1 MSKEKS
7 KKHTEQKKKIKVV
20 KEQDVIKESDYED
33 NNDNKKIIIVA
44 LILALLI
51 GGFAYIR
58 SLDENKKN
66 DKDETEDVVEE
77 ENDDED
83 SSPVVNETVTN
94 EVTNNYQTSTT
105 PSTNEVVNIWADLE
119 NISTMVEAGT
129 ILALPEIKT
138 TDNGEEVTAVI
149 TYQYKANEE
158 DEYTAVSELDTTKL
172 GKYLITY
179 TLSYKDGKVEVKEV
193 EVTISDTVEPI
204 INNISD
210 GDYFNTDVTL
220 DITEYSSYTVMLNGV
235 EYDESTPITTD
246 GEYTLVVTE
255 NTESGRSTI
264 VTFTIDKTA
273 PVINGVEN
281 NASYNMPVVIEVVDT
296 NINTMVLT
304 KDGEEVSFA
313 NGITNIEEDGI
324 YQITATDKAG
334 NSVTY
339 SFVIDTVLPTVS
351 VSYTPDNSELTNSS
365 VMVTITA
372 DEEIRE
378 IEGWTLSEDKLT
390 LTKEFTENAVYNLE
404 VKDKAGNIVNT
415 KVVVD
420 YIDYNVS
427 YAPKLTL
434 ENLVANKVKATITSL
449 KQLNLDETWVEV
461 IEGDIY
467 KYEKIYS
474 ESGCEI
480 VSYEDVDGNPGT
492 IEVNIDIELN
502 NLFVTYDQNEITQNV
517 KAYVLT
523 EEEVTNVPEGW
534 LQDDEFMGTGYRYYK
549 EYTENVE
556 YEMVEFI
563 TDSKTY
569 VATIVIDSID
579 REAPIAEADV
589 TYVEENDE
597 KTNVVIVVSANEEIN
612 EVTGWNLSEDK
623 KSILKIVDR
632 PATVPT
638 EEQKETVTVVDLKG
652 NETTIEY
659 SYNWN
664 E

>member
-129 ILALPEIKT
+129 ILELPEIKT

-158 DEYTAVSELDTTKL
+158 DEYTAVSNLDTTKV

-179 TLSYKDGKVEVKEV
+179 TLSYKDGKVEVKDV
-193 EVTISDTVEPI
+193 EVTITDTVEPI

-210 GDYFNTDVTL
+210 GDYFNTDVIL
-220 DITEYSSYTVMLNGV
+220 DITEYSSYTVMLNEV
-235 EYDESTPITTD
+235 EYDESTPITAD

-255 NTESGRSTI
+255 NTESERSTI
-264 VTFTIDKTA
+264 VTFTIDKTV
-273 PVINGVEN
+273 PVIDGIED

-296 NINTMVLT
+296 NIDTMALT
-304 KDGEEVSFA
+304 KDGEEVSFV
-313 NGITNIEEDGI
+313 NGITSIEEDGT
-324 YQITATDKAG
+324 YQITVTDKAE
-334 NSVTY
+334 NSLTY

-372 DEEIRE
+372 DEEIGE

-420 YIDYNVS
+420 YIEYNVS

-449 KQLNLDETWVEV
+449 KQLKLDETWVEV
-461 IEGDIY
+461 VEGDTY

-474 ESGCEI
+474 TSGCEI

-502 NLFVTYDQNEITQNV
+502 DLFVTYDQNEITQNV

-569 VATIVIDSID
+569 VPTIVIDSID
-579 REAPIAEADV
+579 REAPIVEADV

-597 KTNVVIVVSANEEIN
+597 KTNVVIVVSANEEIKD
-612 EVTGWNLSEDK
+612 VMGWSISEDK